1 MDEEKVTQTAMEPAQ
16 QPKPKARGGQRTQG
30 KTASGTGRGR
40 MAKPHASNSNTAHR
54 KTGTQKQKSEPQ
66 NTKSPQEPKS
76 GRNKPSRPKLPPRN
90 RWQPS
95 PKRRAA
101 GRQAANAAAKRLPP
115 SRKQNRSNMLSP
127 GRNPRKRR
135 KNRKRRNL
143 PLWPNRL
150 KQPPRRKC
158 RKRRC
163 RDPKPRSC
171 PRPRSRRSRRMT
183 NRN

>member
-1 MDEEKVTQTAMEPAQ
+1 MPGAGSARRA
-16 QPKPKARGGQRTQG
+16 KPLQARGEAGWPTPLPAIAILRT
-30 KTASGTGRGR
+30 
-40 MAKPHASNSNTAHR
+40 AKRARNNKNANPKIQIPR
-54 KTGTQKQKSEPQ
+54 KIQKR
-66 NTKSPQEPKS
+66 
-76 GRNKPSRPKLPPRN
+76 GRNKPCRPKLPPRN

-101 GRQAANAAAKRLPP
+101 GRQAANAAAKRLSP

-158 RKRRC
+158 RKRRKYHRQYRQRLGRHPGGGDLFLLLRQL
-163 RDPKPRSC
+163 RDGGGAHPGHVRGGPV
-171 PRPRSRRSRRMT
+171 
-183 NRN
+183 